1 MSDSTTIYLL
11 RHGDRFDYSIG
22 KDAWVA
28 RCRTSA
34 SLAPSDPP
42 LSAGGHAQAREVAAH
57 LASVGRID
65 MIIVSP
71 YLRTLQT
78 AQPLAHATGL
88 PLCVDFAVAE
98 SHQRPAALPPL
109 DTRLPYFPEIDTSY
123 SPLMASVAVDGTGV
137 EPRIEHLRRCT
148 SLPPLPPSPPSLPIP
163 LASSRPPTPAGRLL
177 FLSQALQRPPFRGQS
192 PPRGLSCPERA
203 RSIFQR
209 RAAVGKTVVVV
220 THAASVALI
229 AALRGSDLLG
239 AGQLAARDARLGRDC
254 AEAEGDAAVIRAG
267 RPRAAGVR
275 GRKVGRWRPREGGRR
290 RERRRR
296 LLLPPRP
303 RGADRRVGVC
313 QLCSAARDL
322 RAAVARGAEARPG
335 GPGSG
340 AAPHAGRRVAKQQWR
355 CRRVRARE

>member
-137 EPRIEHLRRCT
+137 EPRIEHLRR
-148 SLPPLPPSPPSLPIP
+148 
-163 LASSRPPTPAGRLL
+163 LL
-177 FLSQALQRPPFRGQS
+177 FLSQALQRPPFR
-192 PPRGLSCPERA
+192 
-203 RSIFQR
+203 
-209 RAAVGKTVVVV
+209 GKTVVVV

-275 GRKVGRWRPREGGRR
+275 GRKAGRWRPREGGRR

>member
-137 EPRIEHLRRCT
+137 EPRIEHLRR
-148 SLPPLPPSPPSLPIP
+148 
-163 LASSRPPTPAGRLL
+163 LL
-177 FLSQALQRPPFRGQS
+177 FLSQALQRPPFR
-192 PPRGLSCPERA
+192 
-203 RSIFQR
+203 
-209 RAAVGKTVVVV
+209 GKTVVVV

-239 AGQLAARDARLGRDC
+239 AGQLAACGVAKLVVGAHGRADVVERGDDASSYLRGPAGLTGAWGFANSAQPLETSERLWREAQRLGPADPAAVPPHTPAVGWRSNS
-254 AEAEGDAAVIRAG
+254 GDAVEYE
-267 RPRAAGVR
+267 PESEVAAG
-275 GRKVGRWRPREGGRR
+275 E
-290 RERRRR
+290 
-296 LLLPPRP
+296 
-303 RGADRRVGVC
+303 
-313 QLCSAARDL
+313 
-322 RAAVARGAEARPG
+322 
-335 GPGSG
+335 
-340 AAPHAGRRVAKQQWR
+340 
-355 CRRVRARE
+355 